1 MLILLIASLWTATR
15 DIGGLDGLQ
24 AVQPGDSL
32 TLGMAIT
39 MIFGTFVSGATQAT
53 NWTRFA
59 RSSKVAVWAS
69 LIGFFIGNGLMIV
82 AGAYGAIVYQLSLI
96 HI

>member
-15 DIGGLDGLQ
+15 DIGGLDGLL

-59 RSSKVAVWAS
+59 RSQPRSRMICSSRS
-69 LIGFFIGNGLMIV
+69 LCCRNIPL
-82 AGAYGAIVYQLSLI
+82 APL
-96 HI
+96 